1 MRDPDKVPTEHTEQ
15 AKLVGRIRSFYRDVI
30 VFAVPNG
37 GLRNKAE
44 AVRLKAEGVL
54 AGVPDLVV
62 AEPRGRYHGLYVEM
76 KRRKGGR
83 VSDDQLK
90 IHRRLRRKGYKVL
103 VGWGVDDVW
112 DEVEEYLAL
121 PRSCALE

>member
-1 MRDPDKVPTEHTEQ
+1 MGAAEKIPTEHTEQ
-15 AKLVGRIRSFYRDVI
+15 AKLVGRLRSFYRGVI
-30 VFAVPNG
+30 VFSVPNG
-37 GLRNKAE
+37 GLRNKRE

-62 AEPRGRYHGLYVEM
+62 AEPAGRYHGLYIEM

-83 VSDDQLK
+83 VSEDQAKLHK
-90 IHRRLRRKGYKVL
+90 KLRRKGYKVL

-112 DEVEEYLAL
+112 GDVEAYLAL
-121 PRSCALE
+121 PRAGALG